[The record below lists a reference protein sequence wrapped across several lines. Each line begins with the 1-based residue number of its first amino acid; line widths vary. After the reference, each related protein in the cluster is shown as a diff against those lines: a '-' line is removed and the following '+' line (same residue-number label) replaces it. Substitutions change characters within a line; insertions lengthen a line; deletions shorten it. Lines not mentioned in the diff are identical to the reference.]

1 MNNKYFIIF
10 FLFCSLCFS
19 KEEIFIKEYTYRAS
33 ERESEQE
40 ARENAKTMAIKEQ
53 LELISL
59 NIKSEIRSNIK
70 EVDGDISEIFEQYT
84 QSSAGGQVRT
94 EIIDSSWDG
103 KNYWIKLK
111 IYADPVKIAED
122 LKETAEAISDARKIH
137 SDAHLDAM
145 KLAATHKE
153 FNQYCIAQAIITDN
167 LAVRLLA
174 NFYAKTLKRNKNV
187 RMVKNKNEA
196 LNWLKSN
203 YENFQLV

>member
-1 MNNKYFIIF
+1 MKDQANEPISCQLGKVFKLEPNIII
-10 FLFCSLCFS
+10 LKVEDNITVDVPTS
-19 KEEIFIKEYTYRAS
+19 
-33 ERESEQE
+33 QE
-40 ARENAKTMAIKEQ
+40 AINVFLKCYPGSPFY
-53 LELISL
+53 LI
-59 NIKSEIRSNIK
+59 
-70 EVDGDISEIFEQYT
+70 V
-84 QSSAGGQVRT
+84 
-94 EIIDSSWDG
+94 
-103 KNYWIKLK
+103 
-111 IYADPVKIAED
+111 
-122 LKETAEAISDARKIH
+122 DARKIH

-203 YENFQLV
+203 YENFQLDSKLPQLV